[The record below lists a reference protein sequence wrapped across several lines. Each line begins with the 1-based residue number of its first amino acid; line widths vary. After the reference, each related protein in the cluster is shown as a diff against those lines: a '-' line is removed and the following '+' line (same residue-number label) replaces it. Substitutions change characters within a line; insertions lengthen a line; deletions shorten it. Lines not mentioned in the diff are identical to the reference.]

1 MTKSTGVLIVTLL
14 VAGCG
19 EAPKDN
25 KVRQAVEEV
34 VTQDFRAYEGAKQ
47 SLDGIDKSSQ
57 KRNDQMSEM
66 LNR

>member
-1 MTKSTGVLIVTLL
+1 MIKRTGILIFTLL
-14 VAGCG
+14 VLGCG

-34 VTQDFRAYEGAKQ
+34 VTQEFKVYEGAKQ

-57 KRNDQMSEM
+57 SRQEKMSEM
-66 LNR
+66 LNQ